1 MSLCVQLTLCEVI
14 CCFSQGLV
22 VLFVGKTCSPVL
34 GQTKHVRR
42 SSFCCG
48 AMEPSQPDG
57 PAAGGRGNPGE
68 VPDSGVA
75 NFFRS
80 CFPRGNLV
88 LNIMHAAATPVEAEQ
103 DERPLPMVAMGGRVQ
118 QGDMGRR
125 NARGEGDPYDMVTS
139 EASYF
144 RGNVSY
150 HGKFGQNG
158 LDHRGVDR
166 KHGGNPPS
174 KGASK
179 KAEEPNWGS
188 SGKRTNELRIK
199 AVAKG
204 ARAKAHGRSHLKANE
219 RGGIPVEEV
228 LDLSDVEE
236 EENDVKVKGVGKGA
250 NMKRAIELAKD
261 PKKLRKAK
269 TNFKTRFLA
278 FNTMQS
284 RNSKRRK
291 VLEVMQSI
299 TGMDDPFPVDQE
311 LLVGVGTAMDEA
323 KLQAGDQYV
332 HEVKLMHLE
341 AGYEWSMSMERQ
353 LYLVKNALKRHK
365 GPEVRA
371 TEVKIE
377 ELNVEVWEKV
387 VTHGVSHRRPAW
399 AYAFAC
405 IWMLRAAEV
414 VKVKAKHLEVK
425 FEPKEVCLY
434 IPSSKTDQ
442 RGKGTTRTLRCICNE
457 EQGCSRWC
465 AWANAV
471 RCLAEHAVPNPEAKL
486 FKPAKKNSQ
495 PGKAQMVKMWAKH
508 VAETISGHSARRSGA
523 SYYTRCGMDVAG
535 VMFLGRWKSSAVLRY
550 IEDALQ
556 SMPANRKLLEKM
568 AEKDPF
574 LKEDLEIRTKGDMTG
589 RAQVPNT
596 TAQERQ
602 ITKVEIK
609 ELLNDMKEQ
618 CEPDELA
625 KITEV
630 EQLWAVSTSRSNRTA
645 HVVVKAA
652 WGLNLDSWSTACG
665 WHFAEKFVKVKLM
678 KECPE
683 GVRVCTKCS
692 HSNMVRDK
700 VSGGQSL
707 AQMMAGSW
715 KM

>member
-1 MSLCVQLTLCEVI
+1 MSDEALSVAGPWNPRSPMVQPLAAEETLAKYLI
-14 CCFSQGLV
+14 L
-22 VLFVGKTCSPVL
+22 
-34 GQTKHVRR
+34 
-42 SSFCCG
+42 
-48 AMEPSQPDG
+48 
-57 PAAGGRGNPGE
+57 
-68 VPDSGVA
+68 VA

-88 LNIMHAAATPVEAEQ
+88 LNIMHAAATPMEAEQ

-118 QGDMGRR
+118 QGDLGRR
-125 NARGEGDPYDMVTS
+125 NARGGGDPHCIVTD
-139 EASYF
+139 EASHF
-144 RGNVSY
+144 RDNLSY

-158 LDHRGVDR
+158 LDNRGVDR
-166 KHGGNPPS
+166 KHGGNPFP
-174 KGASK
+174 KGTNK
-179 KAEEPNWGS
+179 KAEEPNRGAGGERVS
-188 SGKRTNELRIK
+188 ELRSK
-199 AVAKG
+199 AFAKG
-204 ARAKAHGRSHLKANE
+204 ARAKAHGRSHSKANE
-219 RGGIPVEEV
+219 RSGIPMEEM
-228 LDLSDVEE
+228 LDVSEEEE
-236 EENDVKVKGVGKGA
+236 EENEAKVKGRGKGA

-291 VLEVMQSI
+291 VLEVMQNI

-311 LLVGVGTAMDEA
+311 LLVGVGTALDEA
-323 KLQAGDQYV
+323 KLQSGDQYI

-341 AGYEWSMSMERQ
+341 AGYEWNMPMERQ

-371 TEVKIE
+371 NEVKIE
-377 ELNVEVWEKV
+377 ELAEEVWEKV
-387 VTHGVSHRRPAW
+387 VTYGVCHRRPAW

-405 IWMLRAAEV
+405 IWMLRAVEV
-414 VKVKAKHLEVK
+414 VRVKAKHLEVK
-425 FEPKEVCLY
+425 FEPREVCLY

-442 RGKGTTRTLRCICNE
+442 RGKGTRRTLRCICDE

-471 RCLAEHAVPNPEAKL
+471 RCLAEHAEHKVANPEAKL

-508 VAETISGHSARRSGA
+508 VAEAISGHSARRSGA
-523 SYYTRCGMDVAG
+523 MYYTRCGMDVAG
-535 VMFLGRWKSSAVLRY
+535 AMFVGRWKSSAVLRY

-574 LKEDLEIRTKGDMTG
+574 LKEDMEIRAKGDMSG
-589 RAQVPNT
+589 RALNPGT
-596 TAQERQ
+596 TTPGRQ
-602 ITKVEIK
+602 PMEEAIK
-609 ELLNDMKEQ
+609 EVLTDMKNQ
-618 CEPDELA
+618 CEPNELA
-625 KITEV
+625 RITEV
-630 EQLWAVSTSRSNRTA
+630 EHLWAISTSRSNRTA
-645 HVVVKAA
+645 HVVTRAA

-683 GVRVCTKCS
+683 GIRVCTKCS
-692 HSNMVRDK
+692 QSNMMRDK

>member
-1 MSLCVQLTLCEVI
+1 
-14 CCFSQGLV
+14 
-22 VLFVGKTCSPVL
+22 
-34 GQTKHVRR
+34 
-42 SSFCCG
+42 
-48 AMEPSQPDG
+48 MEPSQLDSPTADG
-57 PAAGGRGNPGE
+57 ERDLGE
-68 VPDSGVA
+68 VPDAGVA

-118 QGDMGRR
+118 QGDLGRR
-125 NARGEGDPYDMVTS
+125 NAIGGGDPNIIVTD
-139 EASYF
+139 EASHF
-144 RGNVSY
+144 RNNLSY

-158 LDHRGVDR
+158 LDNRGVDR
-166 KHGGNPPS
+166 KQGGNPLS
-174 KGASK
+174 KGANK
-179 KAEEPNWGS
+179 KADEPNRVTGS
-188 SGKRTNELRIK
+188 EKSSELRSK

-204 ARAKAHGRSHLKANE
+204 ARAKAHGRSHPKANE
-219 RGGIPVEEV
+219 RSSVPLEEE
-228 LDLSDVEE
+228 LDDSEV
-236 EENDVKVKGVGKGA
+236 EENDVIVKGSGKGA
-250 NMKRAIELAKD
+250 NMKRAIELTMD

-291 VLEVMQSI
+291 VLEVMQNI
-299 TGMDDPFPVDQE
+299 TGMDDPFPADQE
-311 LLVGVGTAMDEA
+311 LLVGVGTALDVA
-323 KLQAGDQYV
+323 KLQSGDQYV

-341 AGYEWSMSMERQ
+341 AGYEWNMPMERQ

-371 TEVKIE
+371 NEVKIE
-377 ELNVEVWEKV
+377 DLAEEVWNKA
-387 VTHGVSHRRPAW
+387 VTCGVSHRRPAW
-399 AYAFAC
+399 SYAFAC

-414 VKVKAKHLEVK
+414 IRVKAKHLEVQ
-425 FEPKEVCLY
+425 FDPREVCLY

-442 RGKGTTRTLRCICNE
+442 RGKGTKRTLRCICDE
-457 EQGCSRWC
+457 RQGCSRWC

-471 RCLAEHAVPNPEAKL
+471 MCLAEHKTANPEARL
-486 FKPAKKNSQ
+486 FKPAKKNAQ

-508 VAETISGHSARRSGA
+508 IAKEISGHSARRSGA
-523 SYYTRCGMDVAG
+523 MYYTRCGMDVAG

-574 LKEDLEIRTKGDMTG
+574 LKEDAEIRVRGDMSGKTRSPG
-589 RAQVPNT
+589 ATVPGQQHMEET
-596 TAQERQ
+596 
-602 ITKVEIK
+602 IK
-609 ELLNDMKEQ
+609 EGLVDMEKQ
-618 CEPDELA
+618 YEPDELA
-625 KITEV
+625 KVTEV
-630 EQLWAVSTSRSNRTA
+630 EHLWAISASRSTKTA
-645 HVVVKAA
+645 HVVARAA
-652 WGLNLDSWSTACG
+652 WGLDLDSWSTACG

-683 GVRVCTKCS
+683 GIRICTKCS
-692 HSNMVRDK
+692 QSNMVRDK

-707 AQMMAGSW
+707 AQLMAGSW